1 MMERTVNIPDGGT
14 LYKVLVWSKDKDGA
28 VAGTAPA
35 DGQVSELPSEF
46 AVGQDA
52 HLDIVIVILPGV
64 SKDVEL
70 TVRLDGTGA
79 EAHISGLYILP
90 EQERVN
96 IHLTVMHNFPSCV
109 SRQLFKGIVGGTA
122 ASAFTGLIRVAPH
135 AQKTEAYQ
143 ENHNILLSDEAQ
155 ASAKPQLEIYADDVK
170 CSHGATTGSLNEE
183 EQFYMRSRGISEAEA
198 KVLQMFSFLSPV
210 LAHIEAQDERDRVGS
225 LVVSALN
232 SFTSL

>member
-1 MMERTVNIPDGGT
+1 MMESTVNIPESEK
-14 LYKVLVWSKDKDGA
+14 LYKVIVWSKDGA
-28 VAGTAPA
+28 VVGTLPA
-35 DGQVSELPSEF
+35 AAEALPSEF

-52 HLDIVIVILPGV
+52 HLDVVLVILPGV
-64 SKDVEL
+64 SKDIEL
-70 TVRLDGTGA
+70 TVRLEGTGA
-79 EAHISGLYILP
+79 EVHISGLYILP
-90 EQERVN
+90 EQEKIDIR
-96 IHLTVMHNFPSCV
+96 LTVMHNYPSCV

-122 ASAFTGLIRVAPH
+122 ASAFQGLIRVAPH

-143 ENHNILLSDEAQ
+143 ENHNILLSNEAQ

-183 EQFYMRSRGISEAEA
+183 EQFYMRSRGISEAEV

-210 LAHIEAQDERDRVGS
+210 LAHIEDEEERERVDA

-232 SFTSL
+232 SYQ